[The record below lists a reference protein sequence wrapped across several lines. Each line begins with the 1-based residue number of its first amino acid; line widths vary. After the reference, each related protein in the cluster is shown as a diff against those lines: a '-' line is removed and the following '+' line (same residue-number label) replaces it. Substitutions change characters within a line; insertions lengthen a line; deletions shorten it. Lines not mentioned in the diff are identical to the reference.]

1 MVIDTPM
8 TYNHTDKKK
17 IKIILNKYHV
27 NVIILDGLVR
37 VNYNLSPVVWSFHSL
52 VVQLSGLL

>member
-37 VNYNLSPVVWSFHSL
+37 VNYNLSLVVWSFHSF
-52 VVQLSGLL
+52 VVQLSGLV